1 VLRGRVVLGA
11 TEDFLNWMQSV
22 HMPSVA
28 SVLGPHAYMLTRY
41 GVSPDEDVATAV
53 AKLKTKAP
61 HLAKF
66 LQEVT
71 QQML

>member
-1 VLRGRVVLGA
+1 
-11 TEDFLNWMQSV
+11 MQSV

-28 SVLGPHAYMLTRY
+28 GVLGPHAYMLTRY

-53 AKLKTKAP
+53 AKLKTRAP

-71 QQML
+71 QRML

>member
-11 TEDFLNWMQSV
+11 TEDFLKWMQSV

-41 GVSPDEDVATAV
+41 GVSRDEDVATAV
-53 AKLKTKAP
+53 VKLKTKAS

-71 QQML
+71 QRIL

>member
-1 VLRGRVVLGA
+1 
-11 TEDFLNWMQSV
+11 
-22 HMPSVA
+22 MPSVA
-28 SVLGPHAYMLTRY
+28 SVLGLHTYMLMRY
-41 GVSPDEDVATAV
+41 GVSPDEDAATAV

-71 QQML
+71 QRRL

>member
-1 VLRGRVVLGA
+1 
-11 TEDFLNWMQSV
+11 MQSV

-28 SVLGPHAYMLTRY
+28 SVLGPHAYMLTKH
-41 GVSPDEDVATAV
+41 GVSPDEDMATAV
-53 AKLKTKAP
+53 AKLKARAP

-66 LQEVT
+66 LQEVM